1 MQNPLT
7 PTARANSEWQAF
19 KAKLETAQAEF
30 ARGRPGDFK
39 ALWSHCDDATIC
51 GGLGG
56 GVDLGW
62 DKVAARLDW
71 ASANYT
77 DGART
82 WQEISGTVG
91 SDFAYLVQLETI
103 DFRVAGRTD
112 TIHQVL
118 RSTMV
123 FRRES
128 DGWRIL
134 HRHADSQTTP
144 RVPR

>member
-1 MQNPLT
+1 MT
-7 PTARANSEWQAF
+7 PTARADSEWATF
-19 KAKLETAQAEF
+19 KARLEAAQAEF

-39 ALWSHCDDATIC
+39 ALWSHADDVTIC

-56 GVDLGW
+56 GVELGW

-71 ASANYT
+71 ASSNYT
-77 DGART
+77 DGTRS

-91 SDFAYLVQLETI
+91 ADFAYLVQLETI
-103 DFRVAGRTD
+103 DFRVASRTD
-112 TIHQVL
+112 RVHQVL

-123 FRRES
+123 LRRES

-134 HRHADSQTTP
+134 HRHADSQTSAQAP
-144 RVPR
+144 Q